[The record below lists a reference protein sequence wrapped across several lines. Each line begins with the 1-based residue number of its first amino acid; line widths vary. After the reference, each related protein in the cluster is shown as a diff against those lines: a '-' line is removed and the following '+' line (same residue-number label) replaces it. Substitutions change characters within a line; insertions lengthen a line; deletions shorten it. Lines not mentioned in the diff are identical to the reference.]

1 MILLQQTLS
10 LSPFL
15 AGLAQLNLQAV
26 RKQVW
31 GLLQSNS
38 NAIIF
43 TGKLT
48 QDPIS
53 SMRAGRK
60 EEGEA
65 RGKLDNPQY
74 SSFGMPALLFPES

>member
-10 LSPFL
+10 LFPFL
-15 AGLAQLNLQAV
+15 AGLTQLNLQAA
-26 RKQVW
+26 RKQDW
-31 GLLQSNS
+31 GVLQSNS

-53 SMRAGRK
+53 SLRAGRK
-60 EEGEA
+60 EERDAGE
-65 RGKLDNPQY
+65 
-74 SSFGMPALLFPES
+74 S